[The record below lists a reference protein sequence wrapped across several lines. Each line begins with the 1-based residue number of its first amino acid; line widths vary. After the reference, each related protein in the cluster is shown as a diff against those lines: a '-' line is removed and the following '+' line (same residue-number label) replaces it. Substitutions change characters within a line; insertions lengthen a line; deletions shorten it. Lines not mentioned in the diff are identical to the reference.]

1 MMRKLIVVAIL
12 AVFVFPT
19 MGLDACGDA
28 NREIEYLPIFCQAEK
43 DQSELLAV
51 YY

>member
-1 MMRKLIVVAIL
+1 MIRKFTVVVILALIVSPI
-12 AVFVFPT
+12 
-19 MGLDACGDA
+19 MGLDAHENVGK
-28 NREIEYLPIFCQAEK
+28 EIEYLPIFCQAEK